1 MGKRKRSLNDTLS
14 VRIIWSMTLTNVLEV
29 YKNSSLYLRNYCIVQ
44 EGRLS
49 KELTSQWVN
58 PLVNKNFPARKWTNA
73 ASQDNGFSLSS
84 SPDIESQ
91 LDVYILN
98 YLLTQKLWVNSSFP
112 AISRITSIWK
122 SWGSQLS
129 KLIDITPTQW
139 GFYKTELPTRNTVN
153 STTASHWAMRKNL
166 VLHQVKN
173 FAGANRCVG
182 HSSASWT
189 RKHAL
194 QPAEQVSSVK

>member
-1 MGKRKRSLNDTLS
+1 MDKRKRRLNDTLS

-84 SPDIESQ
+84 SPDIESPE
-91 LDVYILN
+91 LDMYILN
-98 YLLTQKLWVNSSFP
+98 YLLT
-112 AISRITSIWK
+112 
-122 SWGSQLS
+122 
-129 KLIDITPTQW
+129 
-139 GFYKTELPTRNTVN
+139 
-153 STTASHWAMRKNL
+153 
-166 VLHQVKN
+166 
-173 FAGANRCVG
+173 
-182 HSSASWT
+182 
-189 RKHAL
+189 
-194 QPAEQVSSVK
+194 